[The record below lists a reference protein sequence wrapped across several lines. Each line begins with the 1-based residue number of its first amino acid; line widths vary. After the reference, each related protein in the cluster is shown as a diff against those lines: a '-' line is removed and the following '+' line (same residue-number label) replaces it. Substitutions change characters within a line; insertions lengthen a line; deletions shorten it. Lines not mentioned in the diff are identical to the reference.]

1 MAKGKRKAG
10 EGTIRFDEKKQLWI
24 ARYTLGYDDQG
35 RQIRKSISSKSSNEL
50 IEKMKKFDRENANL
64 TIEAEK
70 ITFGQWIYK
79 WLYKIKKADL
89 KDRSFQRYDSLYRNY
104 YSEAPFADDKLKD
117 VTMSEIKMWYNDLQ
131 TSRKVSIKTIMYLN
145 LILRAAL
152 ADALAD
158 RLILKNPTDKI
169 TFARIV
175 EDKEDNIKAW
185 TQDEQKI
192 FVDYIKGHPEA
203 KDGLLLLITLGTGL
217 RLGEALAL
225 RWSDVDLD
233 KAEIRITRALERVKQ
248 PDDSYKD
255 IESTPKN
262 QSSIR
267 TVKLPE
273 RLLEILRGMKDQ
285 MDPLPEKSK
294 VKAKSKGRQ
303 LVEDSTKN
311 IELVFSGKEGS
322 YVFNKNPNRHLQ
334 AICKEIGIN
343 TITYHNL
350 RHTYATR
357 LFEKGVPI
365 KTVQALLGHADI
377 ETTQNIYIHV
387 MKAAKDEAVDVLNEF
402 L

>member
-131 TSRKVSIKTIMYLN
+131 TSRKVSIKTIKYLN
-145 LILRAAL
+145 LIMRASF
-152 ADALAD
+152 ADALID
-158 RLILKNPTDKI
+158 RLVISNPTDKI

-175 EDKEDNIKAW
+175 EDKEDTIKAW
-185 TQDEQKI
+185 TQDEQKA
-192 FVDYIKGHPEA
+192 FVEHLRQHPET
-203 KDGLLLLITLGTGL
+203 KDGKLLLFTLGTGL

-225 RWSDVDLD
+225 RWTDIDMSSR
-233 KAEIRITRALERVKQ
+233 EIRIRRALERVKQ
-248 PDDSYKD
+248 DDGSYSD

-267 TVKLPE
+267 SFKLPE
-273 RLLEILRGMKDQ
+273 KIFEMLSNMQNERDHAKD
-285 MDPLPEKSK
+285 
-294 VKAKSKGRQ
+294 KAKGKAKKK
-303 LVEDSTKN
+303 DSVDTEIN
-311 IELVFSGKEGS
+311 DNDLVFPGVDGK
-322 YVFNKNPNRHLQ
+322 YIFNKNPNRHLQ
-334 AICKEIGIN
+334 SICKGIGIN
-343 TITYHNL
+343 VITFHNL
-350 RHTYATR
+350 RHTFATR

-377 ETTQNIYIHV
+377 ETTQNIYVHV
-387 MKAAKDEAVDVLNEF
+387 MKATMDEAVDVLNEF